1 MSHVSFQLQP
11 GLAVQAEAGYTS
23 ISVVTVR
30 GLGDLALTANTMGL
44 IVKYPET
51 LELGD
56 KRDRRL
62 SCDLR
67 ASYTFRVTHWLE
79 GCQPSG
85 NTPVSQNMSKVSSV
99 FKGHHNLGT
108 SCRD

>member
-11 GLAVQAEAGYTS
+11 GLAVQAEAGYRST
-23 ISVVTVR
+23 SVVTVR
-30 GLGDLALTANTMGL
+30 GLGDLVLTSNTMEL
-44 IVKYPET
+44 TVKYPET

-67 ASYTFRVTHWLE
+67 ASYTFRVTHRLE
-79 GCQPSG
+79 GRQPSST
-85 NTPVSQNMSKVSSV
+85 TPVSHNMSKVSSV
-99 FKGHHNLGT
+99 
-108 SCRD
+108 